1 MRRPPSSVPAVTR
14 SKLVP
19 LRRTSVL
26 IFAQTAIRSLPED
39 RSWSTPADALSAS
52 TNVSTSPSNKRNRPF
67 FRIFQENGLFLLTDI
82 TRRFCTRLFT
92 ALNSLLFIT
101 DRHCPTSRTAR
112 PTAAFFLYFS
122 LRQKPYK
129 ALSLAVS
136 NFLSFP
142 NLFSKVIS

>member
-67 FRIFQENGLFLLTDI
+67 FRIFQENGLF
-82 TRRFCTRLFT
+82 FT
-92 ALNSLLFIT
+92 QRYFPPVLHTAFYGIKQPISLLFII

-112 PTAAFFLYFS
+112 QTAAFFLYFS
-122 LRQKPYK
+122 LRQMPYK
-129 ALSLAVS
+129 ALSLAV
-136 NFLSFP
+136 
-142 NLFSKVIS
+142 

>member
-39 RSWSTPADALSAS
+39 RSWSTPADALSVS

-67 FRIFQENGLFLLTDI
+67 FRIFQENGLF
-82 TRRFCTRLFT
+82 FT
-92 ALNSLLFIT
+92 QRYSPPVLHTAFYGIKQPISLLFII

-112 PTAAFFLYFS
+112 QTAAFFLYFS
-122 LRQKPYK
+122 LRQMPYK

-136 NFLSFP
+136 KF
-142 NLFSKVIS
+142 I

>member
-67 FRIFQENGLFLLTDI
+67 FRIFQENGLF
-82 TRRFCTRLFT
+82 FT
-92 ALNSLLFIT
+92 HRYSPPVLHTAFYGIKQPIILI

-112 PTAAFFLYFS
+112 QTAAFFLYFS

-129 ALSLAVS
+129 ALSLAV
-136 NFLSFP
+136 
-142 NLFSKVIS
+142 

>member
-67 FRIFQENGLFLLTDI
+67 FRIFQENGLF
-82 TRRFCTRLFT
+82 FT
-92 ALNSLLFIT
+92 HRYFPPVLHTAFYGIKQPIIHYRPTLSHIT
-101 DRHCPTSRTAR
+101 DSPADCCVFSILFV
-112 PTAAFFLYFS
+112 AAN
-122 LRQKPYK
+122 
-129 ALSLAVS
+129 AV
-136 NFLSFP
+136 
-142 NLFSKVIS
+142 

>member
-39 RSWSTPADALSAS
+39 RSWSTPADALNAS

-67 FRIFQENGLFLLTDI
+67 FRIFQENGLF
-82 TRRFCTRLFT
+82 FT
-92 ALNSLLFIT
+92 QRYSPPVLHTAFYGIKQPIILLFII

-112 PTAAFFLYFS
+112 QTAAFFLYFS
-122 LRQKPYK
+122 LRQMPYK

-136 NFLSFP
+136 KFF
-142 NLFSKVIS
+142 